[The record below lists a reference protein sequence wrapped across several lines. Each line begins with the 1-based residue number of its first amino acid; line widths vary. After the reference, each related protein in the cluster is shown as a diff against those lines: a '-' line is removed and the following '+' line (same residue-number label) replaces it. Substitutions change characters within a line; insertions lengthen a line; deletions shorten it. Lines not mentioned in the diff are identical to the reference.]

1 MIATP
6 KFPEKMT
13 AAEYLQWEER
23 QELRYE
29 YINGEIIARAGGTLP
44 HNDIALNFYSLL
56 RPHLKKRGCRVNV
69 SDVKVQGK
77 ANRRYFYPD
86 LVVSCHP
93 EDLKARKWIQYP
105 KVIVEVL
112 SPSTSNYDS
121 KEKLKYYRQIP
132 SLEEYIL
139 LDSEHIYVDLYQ
151 RQTGEMWGYR
161 DFGVDD
167 TLVIPSLNFECAV
180 ADIYVDVTLAA
191 EDKI

>member
-13 AAEYLQWEER
+13 AAEYLQWEEQ

-29 YINGEIIARAGGTLP
+29 YINGEIIARAGGTLS

-139 LDSEHIYVDLYQ
+139 LDSEHIYVELYQ
-151 RQTGEMWGYR
+151 RQTGEIWGYR

-180 ADIYVDVTLAA
+180 ADIYADVTLAV
-191 EDKI
+191 EYEE

>member
-1 MIATP
+1 
-6 KFPEKMT
+6 MT
-13 AAEYLQWEER
+13 GR
-23 QELRYE
+23 
-29 YINGEIIARAGGTLP
+29 TLP

-139 LDSEHIYVDLYQ
+139 LDSEHIYVELYQ

-180 ADIYVDVTLAA
+180 ADIYADVTLAA
-191 EDKI
+191 EDNE